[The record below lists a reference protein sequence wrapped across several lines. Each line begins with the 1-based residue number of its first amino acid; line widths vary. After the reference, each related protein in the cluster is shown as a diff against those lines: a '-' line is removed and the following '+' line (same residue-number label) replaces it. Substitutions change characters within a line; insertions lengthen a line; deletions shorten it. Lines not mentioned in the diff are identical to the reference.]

1 MKFNLFFE
9 KTDLNEIFIM
19 TSYLYLAGAIICEVI
34 GTLLLPYSKNFTKLY
49 PSVFLVV
56 FYISAFVFLSFAV
69 KEIPLTIVYATWCGV
84 GIFLVSILSYFLLG
98 ESLPWQG
105 IVGLVLI
112 VVGVTLVNGFR
123 GEPS

>member
-1 MKFNLFFE
+1 MFSWEKTFTMKFNLFFE

-69 KEIPLTIVYATWCGV
+69 KEIPVSYTHLTLPTSD
-84 GIFLVSILSYFLLG
+84 LV
-98 ESLPWQG
+98 
-105 IVGLVLI
+105 
-112 VVGVTLVNGFR
+112 
-123 GEPS
+123 

>member
-1 MKFNLFFE
+1 M
-9 KTDLNEIFIM
+9 M
-19 TSYLYLAGAIICEVI
+19 TSYLFLAGAIICEVI

-84 GIFLVSILSYFLLG
+84 GIFLVSILSYFLFG

-123 GEPS
+123 GEPSS

>member
-1 MKFNLFFE
+1 M
-9 KTDLNEIFIM
+9 M
-19 TSYLYLAGAIICEVI
+19 TSYLFLAGAIICEVI

-84 GIFLVSILSYFLLG
+84 GVFLVSILSYFLFG
-98 ESLPWQG
+98 ESVPWQG

-112 VVGVTLVNGFR
+112 IIGVTLVNSFKST
-123 GEPS
+123 PSCE

>member
-1 MKFNLFFE
+1 MTNYLF
-9 KTDLNEIFIM
+9 
-19 TSYLYLAGAIICEVI
+19 LAGAIICEVI

-69 KEIPLTIVYATWCGV
+69 REIPLTIVYATWCGV
-84 GIFLVSILSYFLLG
+84 GIFLVSILSYFLFE
-98 ESLPWQG
+98 ESVPWQG
-105 IVGLVLI
+105 MVGLVLI

>member
-1 MKFNLFFE
+1 M
-9 KTDLNEIFIM
+9 M
-19 TSYLYLAGAIICEVI
+19 TSYLFLAGAIICEVI
-34 GTLLLPYSKNFTKLY
+34 GTLLLPYSKNFTKIY

-84 GIFLVSILSYFLLG
+84 GIFLVSILSYFLFG
-98 ESLPWQG
+98 ESVPWQG

-112 VVGVTLVNGFR
+112 IIGVTLVNSFKST
-123 GEPS
+123 PSCE

>member
-1 MKFNLFFE
+1 M
-9 KTDLNEIFIM
+9 M
-19 TSYLYLAGAIICEVI
+19 TSYLFLAGAIICEVI

-84 GIFLVSILSYFLLG
+84 GIFLVSILSYFLFG
-98 ESLPWQG
+98 ESVSWQG
-105 IVGLVLI
+105 IVGLIFI

-123 GEPS
+123 LPRPD